1 MAIEEEIMR
10 VFAQNEQRK
19 RKAKQYMALYDRR
32 GKDRV
37 GEVVVCKA

>member
-1 MAIEEEIMR
+1 MR

-32 GKDRV
+32 GKERV
-37 GEVVVCKA
+37 GEAVRSKA

>member
-1 MAIEEEIMR
+1 MAIEEENMR

-32 GKDRV
+32 GKERV
-37 GEVVVCKA
+37 GEVKSCDV